1 MNPDIDIGQ
10 VEGAFVMGLGYW
22 LIEKAIY
29 DPSSGLELTNGTW
42 VRATFLY
49 SRMGS
54 VTQLIKTRP
63 FLTCTYF
70 ANIILEDALFNLYN
84 PTFPF
89 RFLTPS
95 SSSVAFKQL
104 PV

>member
-42 VRATFLY
+42 VRATLY
-49 SRMGS
+49 IAEWVR
-54 VTQLIKTRP
+54 
-63 FLTCTYF
+63 
-70 ANIILEDALFNLYN
+70 
-84 PTFPF
+84 
-89 RFLTPS
+89 
-95 SSSVAFKQL
+95 
-104 PV
+104 